1 MTTDQ
6 ETRQRVPLVS
16 YLELDPPR
24 LVANQCTHCGAR
36 YFDRRNACASCGGEE
51 FAPVDIDTTG
61 TVRTFSIVA
70 FSIPGVEVPFVAAI
84 VDCGGTS
91 VRGKLVDIA
100 PDPEHV
106 KAGMLVKL
114 VTVSEGVDDDGVEAI
129 GYAFAP
135 VGGQERGDSGNH
147 IEEEN

>member
-1 MTTDQ
+1 MTSDQ
-6 ETRQRVPLVS
+6 LTGARVPLVS
-16 YLELDPPR
+16 YLELDPPH
-24 LVANQCTHCGAR
+24 LVAHECTTCGAR

-51 FAPVDIDTTG
+51 FGRVDIDTEG
-61 TVRTFSIVA
+61 KVRTYSIVA

-91 VRGKLVDIA
+91 VRGRLVDIA
-100 PDPEHV
+100 PDPDHV
-106 KAGMLVKL
+106 KVGMTVRL

-135 VGGQERGDSGNH
+135 TSS
-147 IEEEN
+147 EEN

>member
-1 MTTDQ
+1 MTTEQ
-6 ETRQRVPLVS
+6 ETLQKVPLVS

-24 LVANQCTHCGAR
+24 LVANECTQCGAR
-36 YFDRRNACASCGGEE
+36 YFDRRNACASCGGEK
-51 FAPVDIDTTG
+51 FAPVDVDTTG

-84 VDCGGTS
+84 VDCGGTT
-91 VRGKLVDIA
+91 VRGKLVNVT

-106 KAGMLVKL
+106 KVGMKVEL

-135 VGGQERGDSGNH
+135 VS
-147 IEEEN
+147 EEN

>member
-6 ETRQRVPLVS
+6 VTGGRIPLVS
-16 YLELDPPR
+16 YLELDPPH
-24 LVANQCTHCGAR
+24 LVAQQCTQCGAR
-36 YFDRRNACASCGGEE
+36 YFGRRNACASCGAAE
-51 FAPVDIDTTG
+51 FTPVDVDTTG

-91 VRGKLVDIA
+91 VRGRLVDVA

-106 KAGMLVKL
+106 RTGMKVKL
-114 VTVSEGVDDDGVEAI
+114 VTVSEGIDDDGVEAI

-135 VGGQERGDSGNH
+135 ITDGAN
-147 IEEEN
+147 

>member
-6 ETRQRVPLVS
+6 VTGGRIPLVS
-16 YLELDPPR
+16 YLELDPPH
-24 LVANQCTHCGAR
+24 LVAQQCTQCLAR

-51 FAPVDIDTTG
+51 FGQVDVDTTG

-91 VRGKLVDIA
+91 VRGKLVGVT

-106 KAGMLVKL
+106 KVGMKVEL
-114 VTVSEGVDDDGVEAI
+114 VTVSEGVDDDGVEAV

-135 VGGQERGDSGNH
+135 IN
-147 IEEEN
+147 EEETR

>member
-6 ETRQRVPLVS
+6 VTGGRIPLVS
-16 YLELDPPR
+16 YLELDPPH
-24 LVANQCTHCGAR
+24 LVAQRCTQCGAR
-36 YFDRRNACASCGGEE
+36 YFDRRNACASCGGTE
-51 FAPVDIDTTG
+51 FDQVDVDTNG

-91 VRGKLVDIA
+91 VRGKLVDVT

-106 KAGMLVKL
+106 KVGMKVQL
-114 VTVSEGVDDDGVEAI
+114 VTLSEGIDDDGVEAI

-135 VGGQERGDSGNH
+135 VGGQERSDSGYVTA
-147 IEEEN
+147 EEN

>member
-6 ETRQRVPLVS
+6 LKDGRVPLVS
-16 YLELDPPR
+16 YLELYSPH
-24 LVANQCTHCGAR
+24 LVADQCRDCGAR
-36 YFDRRNACASCGGEE
+36 FFDRRNACASCGGDRFEK
-51 FAPVDIDTTG
+51 VDVDTTG

-70 FSIPGVEVPFVAAI
+70 FSIPGVEVPFVAAV

-91 VRGKLVDIA
+91 VRGKLIDVT

-106 KAGMLVKL
+106 KVGMKVGL

-135 VGGQERGDSGNH
+135 RSTSNG
-147 IEEEN
+147 EEN

>member
-1 MTTDQ
+1 MTTEQ
-6 ETRQRVPLVS
+6 ETIQRVPLVS
-16 YLELDPPR
+16 YLELEPPH
-24 LVANQCTHCGAR
+24 LVANQCTECGAR

-51 FAPVDIDTTG
+51 FTRVDVDTTG

-91 VRGKLVDIA
+91 VRGKLVDVA

-106 KAGMLVKL
+106 KAGMKVKL
-114 VTVSEGVDDDGVEAI
+114 VTVSEGVDDDGVEAV

-135 VGGQERGDSGNH
+135 VN
-147 IEEEN
+147 EEN

>member
-1 MTTDQ
+1 MTTEQ
-6 ETRQRVPLVS
+6 ETLRRVPLVS
-16 YLELDPPR
+16 YLELDPPH
-24 LVANQCTHCGAR
+24 LVANQCTHCSAR

-51 FAPVDIDTTG
+51 FGRVDIDTTG

-106 KAGMLVKL
+106 KAGMKVKL

-135 VGGQERGDSGNH
+135 V
-147 IEEEN
+147 EEENQ

>member
-16 YLELDPPR
+16 YLELDPPH
-24 LVANQCTHCGAR
+24 LVANQCTECGAR

-51 FAPVDIDTTG
+51 FTRVDIDTNG

-70 FSIPGVEVPFVAAI
+70 FSIPGVDVPFVAAI

-91 VRGKLVDIA
+91 VRGKLVGVA

-106 KAGMLVKL
+106 KAGMKVKL

-135 VGGQERGDSGNH
+135 IG
-147 IEEEN
+147 EENR

>member
-16 YLELDPPR
+16 YLELDPPH
-24 LVANQCTHCGAR
+24 LVANQCTECGAR

-51 FAPVDIDTTG
+51 FTRVDIDTNG

-70 FSIPGVEVPFVAAI
+70 FSIPGVDVPFVAAI

-91 VRGKLVDIA
+91 VRGKLVDVA

-106 KAGMLVKL
+106 KAGMKVKL

-135 VGGQERGDSGNH
+135 IG
-147 IEEEN
+147 EENR

>member
-1 MTTDQ
+1 MSTEQ
-6 ETRQRVPLVS
+6 ETLQRVPLVS
-16 YLELDPPR
+16 YLELDPPH
-24 LVANQCTHCGAR
+24 LVANQCTQCGAR

-51 FAPVDIDTTG
+51 FGRVDIDTTG

-91 VRGKLVDIA
+91 VRGKLVDVA

-106 KAGMLVKL
+106 KAGMKVRL

-135 VGGQERGDSGNH
+135 IS
-147 IEEEN
+147 EEN